1 MGSSPEA
8 LLGEFLTGTEAKQ
21 IADRLG
27 DGDTLTAALRVVAP
41 GRRVETRTLLSA
53 LSHDALIGLLRAIE
67 GARATRT
74 TVDPLWT
81 MPGHLARN
89 GRLTSSVSHLVERAR
104 HSVVCSTFNFQRS
117 SGLWTA
123 LGTAAR
129 RPEIAMR
136 VYMDLNAADRRPR
149 PSSPTTEEVA
159 AHLRPGVVMRTVT
172 FDGRLVRNH
181 SKFISIDHRFL
192 LVTSANFSW
201 SAENVNLELG
211 VLIDNRNLAEA
222 VERQMRD
229 VEDDLFERV
238 PPPR

>member
-1 MGSSPEA
+1 MASSPEA
-8 LLGEFLTGTEAKQ
+8 SLGEFLTGTEAKQ

-27 DGDTLTAALRVVAP
+27 DGDTLTAALRVVSP
-41 GRRVETRTLLSA
+41 GRRAETRSLVSA
-53 LSHDALIGLLRAIE
+53 LSHDDLIGLLRAIE
-67 GARATRT
+67 GARSART

-89 GRLTSSVSHLVERAR
+89 GRLTSSVTYLVERAR

-117 SGLWTA
+117 SALWTA
-123 LGTAAR
+123 LGAAAR

-136 VYMDLNAADRRPR
+136 VYLDLNAADRVPR
-149 PSSPTTEEVA
+149 PSSPTTAEVA
-159 AHLRPGVVMRTVT
+159 AQLQPGVVLRTVR
-172 FDGRLVRNH
+172 FDGRPVRNH

-211 VLIDNRNLAEA
+211 VLVDNRNLAEA
-222 VERQMRD
+222 VEHQMSD

-238 PPPR
+238 RPPQ

>member
-1 MGSSPEA
+1 MASSPEA

-41 GRRVETRTLLSA
+41 GRRAETRSLLSA

-67 GARATRT
+67 GARSART

-89 GRLTSSVSHLVERAR
+89 GRLTSSVTHLVEGAR

-129 RPEIAMR
+129 RPGIAIR
-136 VYMDLNAADRRPR
+136 VYMDLNAADRLPR
-149 PSSPTTEEVA
+149 PSSPTTGEVA
-159 AHLRPGVVMRTVT
+159 AHLRPGVVLRTVT
-172 FDGRLVRNH
+172 FDGRPVRNH

-222 VERQMRD
+222 VEHQMHD
-229 VEDDLFERV
+229 VEDNLFERV
-238 PPPR
+238 RPPR

>member
-1 MGSSPEA
+1 
-8 LLGEFLTGTEAKQ
+8 
-21 IADRLG
+21 
-27 DGDTLTAALRVVAP
+27 
-41 GRRVETRTLLSA
+41 
-53 LSHDALIGLLRAIE
+53 
-67 GARATRT
+67 
-74 TVDPLWT
+74 

-89 GRLTSSVSHLVERAR
+89 GRLTSSVTYLVERAR

-136 VYMDLNAADRRPR
+136 VYLDLNAADRVPR
-149 PSSPTTEEVA
+149 PSSPTTAEVA
-159 AHLRPGVVMRTVT
+159 AHLQPGVVLRTVT
-172 FDGRLVRNH
+172 FDGRPVRNH

-192 LVTSANFSW
+192 IVTSANFSW

-222 VERQMRD
+222 VEHQMRD

-238 PPPR
+238 RPPR